1 MAGPG
6 ALGARHQ
13 RVERLRRLVRRASVR
28 ASERAFVLEGSK
40 LLAEALDARIPLEA
54 VFVDAR
60 SVRDEALLDR
70 ARDAGARVHHLE
82 PGVVERV
89 AGTVTPQPVLAVAP
103 WTDVPLEA
111 VLGSDLVV
119 VCVDVRDPGNAGTIL
134 RSAEAA
140 GAGAVVFCDGSVD
153 VFNPKTVRASA
164 GSLFHVPVVA
174 SGAPAD
180 VLGRLGGAGLRR
192 YGTVARGGTPYD
204 EVDLVGRV
212 AVVLGNEAHGLPDG
226 LDGSLDGGLTV
237 PMAGRAESL
246 NVGMAAA
253 VVCFEALRQRR
264 AAGPPAGTSS
274 TASPDQAITSPSL
287 PTPLSLE
294 PNRP

>member
-13 RVERLRRLVRRASVR
+13 RVERLRRLVRRSSIR
-28 ASERAFVLEGSK
+28 ASERAFVLEGAK
-40 LLAEALDARIPLEA
+40 LLEEALRAGITLEA
-54 VFVDAR
+54 VFVDHAATG
-60 SVRDEALLDR
+60 VAELVER
-70 ARDAGARVHHLE
+70 AAAAGARVSSLQ
-82 PGVVERV
+82 PGVLERV

-103 WTDVPLEA
+103 WIDVPLDA
-111 VLGSDLVV
+111 ALDADLVV
-119 VCVDVRDPGNAGTIL
+119 VCVDVRDPGNAGTVL

-174 SGAPAD
+174 SGTPAE
-180 VLGRLGGAGLRR
+180 VLARLGDAGIRR
-192 YGTVARGGTPYD
+192 LGTVARGGDSYD
-204 EVDLVGRV
+204 QVDLSGRT
-212 AVVLGNEAHGLPDG
+212 ALVLGNEAYGLPPG
-226 LDGSLDGGLTV
+226 LATSLDGGLTI
-237 PMAGRAESL
+237 PMAGRSESL

-264 AAGPPAGTSS
+264 AASSAAAPAPP
-274 TASPDQAITSPSL
+274 PDE
-287 PTPLSLE
+287 LE
-294 PNRP
+294 HLRP